1 MNINSSPAANTSC
14 SLRHALT
21 VNIVCTTGSDGLTD
35 KSDARLFQSPLIA
48 TNNPPAKKEDLKGG
62 GASCKI
68 VNDEDL
74 TAGLSDFHPTTI
86 GSLMILQISS
96 DIIAFIVGVIA
107 CHVKQN

>member
-1 MNINSSPAANTSC
+1 MLVKAC
-14 SLRHALT
+14 VDREHAMHYRT
-21 VNIVCTTGSDGLTD
+21 E

-96 DIIAFIVGVIA
+96 EIIAFVVGVVD
-107 CHVKQN
+107 CHVKQNYANL